1 MSEYKWCHGPKCHKS
16 HTQDRIRGSKGS
28 KVLRTKKVKT
38 TEWNR
43 TNGYQYFCSTGCWN
57 DFFIKY
63 AQQCV
68 AIAPRHEPL
77 ETPIEDPKK
86 VTHQSQYNSDY
97 SYTTT
102 EIKERVDTSMEQ
114 DYKGYRKDIYMTQ
127 PKTKIIQHK
136 DESPSLSDAQKFVGG
151 WVEVVQVND
160 GILII
165 DEEGKLKDKPI
176 NNASSKLYADK
187 YGDADIIVGDAI
199 YIPKDVPS
207 EWHG

>member
-1 MSEYKWCHGPKCHKS
+1 MSDYKWCHGPSCHKS

-43 TNGYQYFCSTGCWN
+43 DNGYQYFCSTGCWN

-68 AIAPRHEPL
+68 AIAPRNEAL

-102 EIKERVDTSMEQ
+102 EIKERVDTSME
-114 DYKGYRKDIYMTQ
+114 
-127 PKTKIIQHK
+127 
-136 DESPSLSDAQKFVGG
+136 
-151 WVEVVQVND
+151 
-160 GILII
+160 
-165 DEEGKLKDKPI
+165 
-176 NNASSKLYADK
+176 
-187 YGDADIIVGDAI
+187 
-199 YIPKDVPS
+199 
-207 EWHG
+207 